1 MTRCLHVVLFVLLV
15 SSCAAP
21 TTVRRPEGTA
31 GTEPRVRV
39 LLAEGR
45 ESVGITAAEGVTV
58 SAGGVTLLDSQ
69 GASTVSLTGGSP
81 DVRIALEP
89 AGRVAAAEGPITI
102 APKGKTA
109 LVFDTVSYAGS
120 LSIHAGGDGRL
131 AVVNTLPLETYL
143 EGVLPH
149 EMGNPG
155 ADGFDALKAQAV
167 AARTY
172 ALERIELHAAD
183 AFDLHAGV
191 RDQVYQGLKGR
202 TKMASSAVAET
213 RGIVLRSG
221 GGLVKAYYSAC
232 CGGHT
237 SDIRLVW
244 PDRES
249 ASYLFGTRD
258 NDGRNPGAFCADH
271 RYFRWRYS
279 FSGKE
284 LGDMLRQTLPKT
296 LGVDP
301 ASIGEVVDV
310 TVADYT
316 PSGRAGSV
324 VIRTTKDEFRVSG
337 DKIRWVLMA
346 DPEKNRILPS
356 IMIKLEKIVEGGRLV
371 FLSIVGGG
379 NGHGVGMCQGG
390 AIAMSR
396 KGYTYGMILEHYYP
410 GSETAREYP

>member
-1 MTRCLHVVLFVLLV
+1 MRRLVSGVLFAVIL

-21 TTVRRPEGTA
+21 TTVRRSEAPA

-39 LLAEGR
+39 LLAEGL
-45 ESVGITAAEGVTV
+45 ENLGVTATEGVTV
-58 SAGGVTLLDSQ
+58 SAGGVRLLDSP
-69 GASTVSLTGGSP
+69 GASTVSLSGRPP

-89 AGRVAAAEGPITI
+89 EGRVAAAEGPITL
-102 APKGKTA
+102 APKGKAA
-109 LVFDTVSYAGS
+109 LVFDSVSYAGT
-120 LSIHAGGDGRL
+120 LSVHFGADGRL
-131 AVVNTLPLETYL
+131 AVVNTLSLEVYL

-172 ALERIELHAAD
+172 ALDRIELHAAD

-191 RDQVYQGLKGR
+191 LDQVYQGLMGR
-202 TKMASSAVAET
+202 TKAGSSAVSET
-213 RGIVLRSG
+213 RGLVLRSG
-221 GGLVKAYYSAC
+221 GGFAKAYYSAC

-244 PDRES
+244 PERES
-249 ASYLFGTRD
+249 ADYLFGVRD

-279 FSGKE
+279 FTGKE
-284 LGDMLRQTLPKT
+284 LGDMVRVTLPNT
-296 LGVDP
+296 LGVAP
-301 ASIGEVVDV
+301 TSLGGVVDV
-310 TVADYT
+310 AVEAYT
-316 PSGRAGSV
+316 PRGRASAV
-324 VIRTTKDEFRVSG
+324 VIRTTKNEFRVAG

-346 DPEKNRILPS
+346 DPKKNRILPS
-356 IMIKLEKIVEGGRLV
+356 VMIKIEKIMEGGRLV
-371 FLSIVGGG
+371 FLSIAGGG

-390 AIAMSR
+390 AIAMSK
-396 KGYTYGMILEHYYP
+396 KGYTYRMILQHYYP
-410 GSETAREYP
+410 GSEVAREYP

>member
-1 MTRCLHVVLFVLLV
+1 MKCIHVVLLVLLA

-21 TTVRRPEGTA
+21 TTVRRPAGTA

-45 ESVGITAAEGVTV
+45 GNAEVKAAEGVTV
-58 SAGGVTLLDSQ
+58 SSGGVTLLDSQ
-69 GASTVSLTGGSP
+69 GASTVRLTGDSP
-81 DVRIALEP
+81 DVRIELDP

-109 LVFDTVSYAGS
+109 LVFDGVSYAGS
-120 LSIHAGGDGRL
+120 LSFHVGGDGRL
-131 AVVNTLPLETYL
+131 SVVNALPLETYL

-202 TKMASSAVAET
+202 TKTASSAVAET

-258 NDGRNPGAFCADH
+258 NDGQNTGAFCADH

-296 LGVDP
+296 LGVD
-301 ASIGEVVDV
+301 SESVGEVVDV

-324 VIRTTKDEFRVSG
+324 VIRTTKGEFRVTG

-346 DPEKNRILPS
+346 DPAKNRILPS
-356 IMIKLEKIVEGGRLV
+356 IMIKFEKTVEGGRLV

-390 AIAMSR
+390 AIAMSK
-396 KGYTYGMILEHYYP
+396 KGYTYRMILQHYYP
-410 GSETAREYP
+410 GSEVAREYP